1 GDDPDGKL
9 FAKFRE
15 GLSKWLRRQGIEFAT
30 TWSRERISG
39 GQAEV
44 VHCHML
50 FHLPME
56 YCTKRKLQVEAAI
69 YRLINDTVAA
79 TGLRKSSTCA
89 STRTRTA
96 NTSSRVVDA

>member
-1 GDDPDGKL
+1 LDSDGNL

-15 GLSKWLRRQGIEFAT
+15 GLSKWLRRQGIEFAAA
-30 TWSRERISG
+30 WSRERMSG

-69 YRLINDTVAA
+69 YRPIKRHGRGYWAKEAID
-79 TGLRKSSTCA
+79 LRIHEKP
-89 STRTRTA
+89 
-96 NTSSRVVDA
+96 